1 MKKEINGFSVKEI
14 LDLIKPREKLTFD
27 ELNDLLP
34 EDFDTNYLDEVYDL
48 LEDVGIEL
56 TEETIFSDSDEEKDG
71 ESVQGEDEGV
81 DFSSDAEPDLDDIE
95 NIDSLSD
102 DDDEIVEMDDLSPD
116 TSISKLGNIDHLS
129 SGMDDMETLEN
140 PDMETDAGDD
150 EELDG
155 FAEEESGEET
165 PRSDFLH
172 TETTISSKD
181 VTVNDDPIRL
191 YLHDIGKQPL
201 LSGEEEGELAREMEK
216 GAEMILHVIKSSGMI
231 IERFNQLLMRIADR
245 QNHLN

>member
-129 SGMDDMETLEN
+129 SGMDDM
-140 PDMETDAGDD
+140 
-150 EELDG
+150 
-155 FAEEESGEET
+155 
-165 PRSDFLH
+165 
-172 TETTISSKD
+172 
-181 VTVNDDPIRL
+181 
-191 YLHDIGKQPL
+191 
-201 LSGEEEGELAREMEK
+201 
-216 GAEMILHVIKSSGMI
+216 
-231 IERFNQLLMRIADR
+231 
-245 QNHLN
+245 